1 MPPGRRFS
9 GPPPR
14 TPRRFKGAARGP
26 EDEHATAV
34 RGASAG
40 AHRRLPDLPGSGGGP
55 AEHQFLR
62 VGGYSVAWMP
72 PLVLLAA
79 IAVVDWKT
87 SGEFR
92 TISWVV
98 LVPGIA
104 AAICGLWTTIGVA
117 FLAVLTYE
125 LEDNAWPHQ
134 FRTGVPD
141 FILVV
146 VGSGLAVLACAV
158 RLRGERRMLHMQDIA
173 DTTRRTVLRPM
184 PAGWGGI
191 EHAAAYLAA
200 DSVARVGGDF
210 YDIQPGPRGTR
221 VLLGDVQGKGLDAV
235 AAASALLGTFREA
248 GYHELL
254 LATVAERLE
263 TRMRR
268 HVRYGA
274 EIGRD
279 DDDRFATAVLVGFPQ
294 TGAGCV
300 EVINFGHEPP
310 LVVTPDGVRSLPI
323 GERLPLGLA
332 GLTGGPAPAL
342 RLPLADEETLLLF
355 TDGVSEARDAAGS
368 SSRCATPW
376 PTRSQGIR
384 ASPSPGVWCASS
396 VTARCATAAAIS
408 ATTRR
413 SSRCAAVRPTAGEAV
428 SRGGVSCPAP
438 HLAGRPYA
446 CVCSSS
452 VAALQAQRLRCCRG

>member
-1 MPPGRRFS
+1 MPTRRPSLGRPEKIRKERNAADPRRRRALPHFGGSRGAPGAAVLGTAPADAS
-9 GPPPR
+9 AVQGGPP
-14 TPRRFKGAARGP
+14 RGP

-34 RGASAG
+34 RGVSAG

-62 VGGYSVAWMP
+62 VGGYSVAWVP

-117 FLAVLTYE
+117 VLAVLTYE

-248 GYHELL
+248 GYHEPL

-355 TDGVSEARDAAGS
+355 TDGVSEARDAAGEFFPLRDTLAHALARDPRIAEPGRLVRFVRDS
-368 SSRCATPW
+368 TLRHCGGHLGDDTTIFAL
-376 PTRSQGIR
+376 RRR
-384 ASPSPGVWCASS
+384 AAD
-396 VTARCATAAAIS
+396 
-408 ATTRR
+408 
-413 SSRCAAVRPTAGEAV
+413 
-428 SRGGVSCPAP
+428 GG
-438 HLAGRPYA
+438 
-446 CVCSSS
+446 
-452 VAALQAQRLRCCRG
+452 